1 MNHDRATKNK
11 NAKPLESETLYIPP
25 EVEVCLFGLEDDLG
39 QFLKHELMMRK
50 IPNFS
55 PMQKLFSPLN
65 GQALLHLADGLRP
78 RAFLNCIDDPKII
91 VNLCECCVKYSTRFI
106 HMGKKQ
112 TDIPEL
118 FAIHNFSCIK
128 YDEVEVKMVKYVM
141 DHLDHIVGFHEYKN
155 HDFVAAPKNLYGSRL
170 DKYKE

>member
-1 MNHDRATKNK
+1 MDSSMLH
-11 NAKPLESETLYIPP
+11 IPS

-55 PMQKLFSPLN
+55 PMQPLFSPSHTE
-65 GQALLHLADGLRP
+65 ALLHLADGLRP

-91 VNLCECCVKYSTRFI
+91 VNLCECCVKYDTRFI

-112 TDIPEL
+112 TDIPKL
-118 FAIHNFSCIK
+118 FAIHNFACIE
-128 YDEVEVKMVKYVM
+128 YDEAEIKMVKYVM
-141 DHLDHIVGFHEYKN
+141 DHLEHIVGFHEYKN
-155 HDFVAAPKNLYGSRL
+155 HDFTITPKSLYGDRF